1 MKILALGGS
10 GAMGHLALNTLAQV
24 STPDQ
29 IVVADRNRAAAE
41 AVAKE
46 LKAAGVNASALELD
60 VTDDARLREVLAGF
74 NVVMNSVGPFFRFGV
89 PILKAA
95 IATGT
100 RYYDICDDPEPTL
113 EMLELDAEAR
123 AAGVTAIVGAG
134 ASPGFMNMLGVL
146 ATQGLTDIE
155 DVTSAWSFNSSYQ
168 DWDLLRSFKGQSQA
182 ALEHFFEQITGTVT
196 VLDGGEYALTPALV
210 PYPIDIPGLG
220 KGSGYIVG
228 HPEPITFRGSFGL
241 KGDCRSLCL
250 VTPERA
256 AEFSI
261 YKARIESG
269 ELTVGQAVDLLV
281 ARDATVRARAS
292 RDAAQYPGVEDL
304 PIYFVAAT
312 GLSDGQRVTQFA
324 ATRNKPE
331 PMAIG
336 TGVPFAVTVATTMGR
351 DLPAGVF
358 PPERI
363 LETEPFFSL
372 VAEHWNVPR
381 AELLYEGSTVLA

>member
-10 GAMGHLALNTLAQV
+10 GAMGHLALSTLAQIA
-24 STPDQ
+24 TPDE
-29 IVVADRNRAAAE
+29 IVVADRNHAAAE
-41 AVAKE
+41 KVAEE
-46 LKAAGVNASALELD
+46 LRTTGVNASALELD

-74 NVVMNSVGPFFRFGV
+74 DVVMNSVGPFFRFGV

-113 EMLELDAEAR
+113 QMLELDAQAK
-123 AAGVTAIVGAG
+123 AAGVTAIIGAG

-196 VLDGGEYALTPALV
+196 VLEQGEYAQTPALV
-210 PYPIDIPGLG
+210 PYPVAVPGLG
-220 KGSGYIVG
+220 EGTGYIVG
-228 HPEPITFRGSFGL
+228 HPEPITFRDSFGL
-241 KGDCRSLCL
+241 KGNCRSLCL

-261 YKARIESG
+261 LKQRIESG
-269 ELTVGQAVDLLV
+269 ELTVGQAVELLV
-281 ARDATVRARAS
+281 ARDAEVSAGAS
-292 RDAAQYPGVEDL
+292 LEAAKYPGVQDL

-312 GLSDGQRVTQFA
+312 GTAGGQRIIQFA

-336 TGVPFAVTVATTMGR
+336 TGVPFAVTVATTVGKV
-351 DLPAGVF
+351 LPAGVF

-372 VAEHWNVPR
+372 VAEHWDVQR
-381 AELLYEGSTVLA
+381 SELLYQGSTVLA